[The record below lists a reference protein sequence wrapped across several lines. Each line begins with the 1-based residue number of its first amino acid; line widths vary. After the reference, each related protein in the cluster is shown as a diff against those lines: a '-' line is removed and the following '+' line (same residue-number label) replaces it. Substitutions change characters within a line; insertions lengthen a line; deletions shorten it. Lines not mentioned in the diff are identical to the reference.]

1 MEFRKYFLTLI
12 DEPWLVFFIDK
23 SLIYHSTHTFLD
35 HTMGQADVSLGVMQL
50 YQKDLA
56 EQC

>member
-1 MEFRKYFLTLI
+1 MAR
-12 DEPWLVFFIDK
+12 FFIDK